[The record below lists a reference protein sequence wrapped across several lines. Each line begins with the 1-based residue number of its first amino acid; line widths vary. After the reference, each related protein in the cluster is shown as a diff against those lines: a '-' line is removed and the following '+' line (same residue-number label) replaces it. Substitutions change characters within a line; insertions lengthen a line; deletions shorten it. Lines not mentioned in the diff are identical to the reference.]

1 MNVEELYDKLLE
13 LELFTEEELRLI
25 ININGFSIDTL
36 DACLYARYGSSV
48 EQFIEE
54 LGLEEEEEE
63 ELEDEEDWEDEE
75 EE

>member
-1 MNVEELYDKLLE
+1 MYNVEELYDKLLE
-13 LELFTEEELRLI
+13 LELFTEEELNLI

-48 EQFIEE
+48 EQFLEE
-54 LGLEEEEEE
+54 LGLDEEEEEE
-63 ELEDEEDWEDEE
+63 ELEDEEEE